1 MVVIKSSGLGVIEAG
16 TISEKDLDL
25 FHISND
31 KNDTFKYVTSFI
43 E

>member
-25 FHISND
+25 FYTSND
-31 KNDTFKYVTSFI
+31 KNDRFKYVTSFI